1 MSPSN
6 TFLAEKYHEDGS
18 LDDQMLFGNDFKAM
32 IKRVRSDI
40 KNGIPLI
47 ETNINGKKYTNE
59 SYRRQIHYKFFFII
73 NHEDLR
79 YHESI
84 ELGEYKEINGKEEIR
99 ICNEDIL
106 FKLFY
111 N

>member
-1 MSPSN
+1 MYPSSI
-6 TFLAEKYHEDGS
+6 FLAEKYNEDGS
-18 LDDQMLFGNDFKAM
+18 LDDQMLFGDDFKAM

-47 ETNINGKKYTNE
+47 ETKINGKTYTNK
-59 SYRRQIHYKFFFII
+59 SYRMQTHYKFFFII
-73 NHEDLR
+73 NHEELKCC
-79 YHESI
+79 ELI
-84 ELGEYKEINGKEEIR
+84 ELGEYKEIYGKKDIR
-99 ICNEDIL
+99 IYNEDIL